1 MERIEISRF
10 PRQWFLVW
18 GWLGGRQALGR
29 LQGCSSELLRE
40 IGGLRDTVEILH
52 NVRRSQPLGGLS
64 CSVPVDWMW
73 FNLHVTA
80 DLPPTPDNK
89 TLIIRC
95 PECEGIF
102 SYWLYAGVR
111 YSYCGQLEGRAWFQ
125 SERRALDSDSD
136 D

>member
-52 NVRRSQPLGGLS
+52 NVCRSQPLGALS

-73 FNLHVTA
+73 LNLHVTA
-80 DLPPTPDNK
+80 DLPPTADNN
-89 TLIIRC
+89 TLILWC
-95 PECEGIF
+95 PKCEGIF

-111 YSYCGQLEGRAWFQ
+111 YLYGGQLEGRACFQ
-125 SERRALDSDSD
+125 SERRARDSDSD